1 MATCP
6 IKCEL
11 PNYFPLDFDLWWG
24 KRGKTMVNGSK
35 IWLFDLFWQSWA
47 NVENVEFDAVG
58 HLSKWCQPM
67 TTKCRNYSLRTF
79 LRGSKAKSEMKIA
92 RYVFFLFG
100 EMKAVSVN
108 AACWKT
114 KCRGCILQV
123 LPASLPQSSCQ
134 GSGELRL
141 GVKLKLVLK
150 LSKDDWIR

>member
-11 PNYFPLDFDLWWG
+11 PNYFPLGFDLWWG
-24 KRGKTMVNGSK
+24 NMGKLCWVEELTK
-35 IWLFDLFWQSWA
+35 IRFFWQFRA